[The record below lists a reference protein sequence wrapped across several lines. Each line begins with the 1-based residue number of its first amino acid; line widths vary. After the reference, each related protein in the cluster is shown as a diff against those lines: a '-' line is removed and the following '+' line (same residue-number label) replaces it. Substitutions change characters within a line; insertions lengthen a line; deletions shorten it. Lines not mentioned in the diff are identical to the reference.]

1 MDIKERLQQLLIYAQ
16 KNSVTDI
23 HFLLQ
28 NDLMRVKM
36 RSGGEMVNYPSVAED
51 RELCNYLSYLSGM
64 DLTDRN
70 RPQSGAFQY
79 SLFNR
84 ELHFRFSMI
93 TSLDV
98 TSFCLRILYQ
108 QVISK
113 TLSRLPF
120 QNRMF
125 EAAMKNDSGLIIF
138 SGPTGSG
145 KTSSAYGLL
154 KDIRDR
160 EIYTIEDPIELPLE
174 NAVQL
179 QVNKKK
185 GLTYAEGIRQLMRH
199 DPDIV
204 LIGEI
209 RDEEEAM
216 MAVRSALTGHLTVS
230 TIHAR
235 SCSGAIERLLDLR
248 VREFDLYETL
258 ILIANQRLV
267 KDGKKEGR
275 FCLYEVMDEKEIS
288 CYRKSGNC
296 SSDFLSLASQKRD
309 LSL

>member
-16 KNSVTDI
+16 KNNVTDI

-28 NDLMRVKM
+28 NDLMKVKM
-36 RSGGEMVNYPSVAED
+36 RASGEMVNYPSVSED

-70 RPQSGAFQY
+70 RPQSGAFSY
-79 SLFNR
+79 KLFNR
-84 ELHFRFSMI
+84 DLHFRFSMI

-108 QVISK
+108 QVINRN
-113 TLSRLPF
+113 LSRLSS
-120 QNRMF
+120 QNTLF
-125 EAAMKNDSGLIIF
+125 ETAMREDSGLIIF

-145 KTSSAYGLL
+145 KTSSVYGLL

-160 EIYTIEDPIELPLE
+160 EIYTIEDPIELPLD

-209 RDEEEAM
+209 RDEEEAA
-216 MAVRSALTGHLTVS
+216 MAVRSALTGHLTIS

-235 SCSGAIERLLDLR
+235 SCSGAIERLLDLH

-258 ILIANQRLV
+258 ILISNQRLV
-267 KDGKKEGR
+267 KDIKKEGR

-288 CYRKSGNC
+288 FYRRNGYC
-296 SSDFLSLASQKRD
+296 SDSFLSLASQKRD
-309 LSL
+309 HAF